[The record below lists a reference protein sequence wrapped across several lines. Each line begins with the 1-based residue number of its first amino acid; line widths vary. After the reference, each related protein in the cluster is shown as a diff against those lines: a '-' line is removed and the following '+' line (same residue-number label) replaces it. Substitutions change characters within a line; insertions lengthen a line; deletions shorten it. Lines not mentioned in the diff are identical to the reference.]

1 MDRFELIEAVRE
13 LNSTA
18 SIEFLSQFSQGEL
31 EAYLER
37 LLQALLLQ
45 TYHIILRL
53 LVESSH

>member
-37 LLQALLLQ
+37 LLQANSEELALA
-45 TYHIILRL
+45 TSGYA
-53 LVESSH
+53 VG